1 MLRHLASRLLESMCD
16 LVINVV
22 AMEALLSIWP
32 LILSEALDPKFIG
45 NVPTSHVGVLVVVVM
60 IESDTPLSLI
70 HGHIAR
76 RFGRQILVARVSHWF
91 RHRHEISLPV
101 RLHQF

>member
-1 MLRHLASRLLESMCD
+1 MCD
-16 LVINVV
+16 LIINVV

-60 IESDTPLSLI
+60 I
-70 HGHIAR
+70 
-76 RFGRQILVARVSHWF
+76 
-91 RHRHEISLPV
+91 
-101 RLHQF
+101 